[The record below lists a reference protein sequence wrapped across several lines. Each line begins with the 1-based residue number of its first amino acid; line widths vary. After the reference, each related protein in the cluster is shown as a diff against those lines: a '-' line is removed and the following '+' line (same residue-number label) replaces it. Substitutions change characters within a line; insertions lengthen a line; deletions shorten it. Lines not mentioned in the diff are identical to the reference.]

1 MKKKKLLRPFSFY
14 RYYKSMRIKAQIVSG
29 FLFILLLTCVLA
41 GVTIYY
47 LSNLGTASNRILED
61 NYRAIKATEGMV
73 VSLSKTDQIL
83 SKICLGVNY
92 NDSTLLTILNNE
104 QEVLANQLATG
115 RNNLEGEEEDS
126 LFAQIEATYANYQKN
141 MQLFEATDDHDRV
154 GLYFSVLQRLNEV
167 MREKCVH
174 LASINHA
181 QLSQEDAIAQDLYFR
196 SKIYVFCIVILV
208 LVIVIW
214 ALFQVPHEIVKPIT
228 DITEKIKRIAQG
240 QYQQAIDVDSRSE
253 LGDMARAF
261 NSMSIKLQEFE
272 KLNIEEVQTQKSRME
287 SIIRSMGDGLIIL
300 DEQERIILVNDSSTH
315 ILNFD
320 EEQLVGKKLTALEED
335 SQVIR
340 ELSNSLRHDTAHLD
354 DRSKVMKEERH
365 NFLKV
370 KREGKV
376 SFYTKEIV
384 KVYSDEVQKR
394 FIGYIIILKDITSFK
409 ESNDAKSKFIA
420 VVSHEL
426 KTPLSALNMSLM
438 LLRDTRFGTLST
450 EQDKIA
456 ASMKQ
461 EVHRLVNMVTE
472 LLDLSKVESGKI
484 NLEKKQVSPAIL
496 VEYAVA
502 PVLAKFEEKNIR
514 IVKHIDENMLD
525 IRVDPEKVSWVLIN
539 FMTNAIRYSPENSKV
554 ILETHQYD
562 DRIEFS
568 VYDFGPGIAKENAQR
583 VFDKFVQLPTNGS
596 KNKHGLG
603 LGLAISKEVV
613 EAHGGTI
620 AVESEVGRGSRFY
633 FSIPTESDGL
643 PIKVS
648 LPTLEEAIV

>member
-61 NYRAIKATEGMV
+61 NYRSIKATEGMV

-92 NDSTLLTILNNE
+92 NDSTLLAILNNE

-126 LFAQIEATYANYQKN
+126 LFAQIEATYADYQKN
-141 MQLFEATDDHDRV
+141 IQLFEGTEDRDRV

-181 QLSQEDAIAQDLYFR
+181 QLSQEDAIAQNLYFR
-196 SKIYVFCIVILV
+196 SKLYVFCIVILV

-300 DEQERIILVNDSSTH
+300 DEQERIILVNDSSTQ

-320 EEQLVGKKLTALEED
+320 EEQLVGKKLTGLEEN
-335 SQVIR
+335 SLVIR

-370 KREGKV
+370 KREGKI

-438 LLRDTRFGTLST
+438 LLRDTRFGSLSS

-514 IVKHIDENMLD
+514 IVKHIDDDMLD

-539 FMTNAIRYSPENSKV
+539 FMTNAIRYSPENGKV
-554 ILETHQYD
+554 ILEAHQYD

-568 VYDFGPGIAKENAQR
+568 VYDFGPGISKENAQR

-620 AVESEVGRGSRFY
+620 AVESEVGRGSKFY
-633 FSIPTESDGL
+633 FSIPTEADSPRVEVPL
-643 PIKVS
+643 S
-648 LPTLEEAIV
+648 LEKAVI

>member
-1 MKKKKLLRPFSFY
+1 MKKKKLLHPFSLY

-83 SKICLGVNY
+83 SKICLGVHY

-104 QEVLANQLATG
+104 QEVLANQLATCH
-115 RNNLEGEEEDS
+115 NNLEGEEEDS
-126 LFAQIEATYANYQKN
+126 LFAQIEATYADYRKN
-141 MQLFEATDDHDRV
+141 ILLFESTDDRV

-174 LASINHA
+174 LASINHL
-181 QLSQEDAIAQDLYFR
+181 QLSQEDAVAQNLYFR
-196 SKIYVFCIVILV
+196 SKIYVFLIVILV

-214 ALFQVPHEIVKPIT
+214 ALYQVPHEIVKPIT

-240 QYQQAIDVDSRSE
+240 EYQQAIGVDSRSE

-261 NSMSIKLQEFE
+261 NSMSVKLQEFE

-287 SIIRSMGDGLIIL
+287 SIIRSMSDGLIIL

-315 ILNFD
+315 ILDFD
-320 EEQLVGKKLTALEED
+320 EEQLVGKKLTALEEN
-335 SQVIR
+335 SLVIR

-370 KREGKV
+370 KRERKV

-394 FIGYIIILKDITSFK
+394 FIGYIIILKDITTFK

-438 LLRDTRFGTLST
+438 LLRDTRFGSLST

-484 NLEKKQVSPAIL
+484 NLERKQVSPAIL
-496 VEYAVA
+496 VEYAIA
-502 PVLAKFEEKNIR
+502 PVLAKFEEKNIQ
-514 IVKHIDENMLD
+514 IVKHIDENMVD
-525 IRVDPEKVSWVLIN
+525 IQVDPEKVSWVLIN
-539 FMTNAIRYSPENSKV
+539 FMTNAIRYSPENGKV
-554 ILETHQYD
+554 ILEAHQYH
-562 DRIEFS
+562 DRMEFS
-568 VYDFGPGIAKENAQR
+568 VYDFGPGISRENAQR
-583 VFDKFVQLPTNGS
+583 VFDKFVQLPTNGT

-620 AVESEVGRGSRFY
+620 AVESEVGRGSKFF
-633 FSIPTESDGL
+633 FSIP
-643 PIKVS
+643 
-648 LPTLEEAIV
+648 LETDNLMPNPSVARLEKAMA

>member
-1 MKKKKLLRPFSFY
+1 MKKKKLLRSFSFY

-61 NYRAIKATEGMV
+61 NYRSIKATEGMV
-73 VSLSKTDQIL
+73 VSLSKIDQIL

-92 NDSTLLTILNNE
+92 NDSTLLTILGNE

-141 MQLFEATDDHDRV
+141 IQLFEGTEERV

-174 LASINHA
+174 LAAINHA
-181 QLSQEDAIAQDLYFR
+181 QLSQEDAIAQNLYFR

-240 QYQQAIDVDSRSE
+240 EYQQAIDVDSRSE

-300 DEQERIILVNDSSTH
+300 DEQERIILVNDSSTQ

-320 EEQLVGKKLTALEED
+320 EEQLVGKKLTALEEN

-354 DRSKVMKEERH
+354 DRSKIMKEERH

-438 LLRDTRFGTLST
+438 LLRDTRFGSLST

-514 IVKHIDENMLD
+514 IVKHIDEHMAD
-525 IRVDPEKVSWVLIN
+525 IQVDPEKVSWVLIN
-539 FMTNAIRYSPENSKV
+539 FMTNAIRYSPENGKV

-568 VYDFGPGIAKENAQR
+568 VYDFGPGISRENAHR

-620 AVESEVGRGSRFY
+620 AVESEVGRGSKFY
-633 FSIPTESDGL
+633 FSIPTEADSPRIETPL
-643 PIKVS
+643 P
-648 LPTLEEAIV
+648 LEKALI